1 VDNADASGNL
11 RFRRPNP
18 GDEIDL
24 RLRAGLERELEPSAT
39 ARIRELRRR
48 GIDRLRIRVV
58 KAPRLAVLSAQD
70 AVKVEAPELAGA
82 TGDPTA
88 YVRLEFLDLPAI

>member
-1 VDNADASGNL
+1 VDNPDPRSS
-11 RFRRPNP
+11 RHFRRPNP

-24 RLRAGLERELEPSAT
+24 RLHDGLERELGPSAT
-39 ARIRELRRR
+39 ARIRQLRQR

-58 KAPRLAVLSAQD
+58 KAPRLEVLSAQD